1 MPLESFGL
9 EQPRRNAMQALLASG
24 LAVAGLG
31 SVIGSA
37 SARVKKQKKKKKK
50 NKNQGQTTVAVVLGS
65 SQPYDV
71 AAGASTQITSTCP
84 TNCTPINASTQ
95 INDPRCWISNS
106 LRDEAGSGWLVRVTC
121 PPGVATTGT
130 VQAICLK

>member
-1 MPLESFGL
+1 MGEALSEQRVPLESFEL
-9 EQPRRNAMQALLASG
+9 EQPRRNALQALVASG
-24 LAVAGLG
+24 LALAGLG

-37 SARVKKQKKKKKK
+37 SAKVKTQKKKKK
-50 NKNQGQTTVAVVLGS
+50 NKNQGQTTVTVVLGS

-71 AAGASTQITSTCP
+71 AAGAATQITSTCP

-106 LRDEAGSGWLVRVTC
+106 LRDETGTGWVVRVSC
-121 PPGVATTGT
+121 PAGRSR
-130 VQAICLK
+130 